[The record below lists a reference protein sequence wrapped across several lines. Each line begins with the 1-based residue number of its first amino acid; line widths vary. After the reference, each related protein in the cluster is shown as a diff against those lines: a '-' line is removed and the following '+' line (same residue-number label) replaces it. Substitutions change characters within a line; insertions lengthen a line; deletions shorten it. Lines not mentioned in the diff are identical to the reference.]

1 MARLLYSFL
10 LRYLVCATHL
20 RPAYHVYRWTIQICI
35 EKIKKKFIFVRLA
48 VAAVCKSKVISLVAN
63 IHASARAMCVEYNG
77 CVLVAF

>member
-1 MARLLYSFL
+1 MHR
-10 LRYLVCATHL
+10 
-20 RPAYHVYRWTIQICI
+20 
-35 EKIKKKFIFVRLA
+35 KKKKIDFVFVRLA

>member
-1 MARLLYSFL
+1 VNSRATIGSLARKNKKI
-10 LRYLVCATHL
+10 VMMT
-20 RPAYHVYRWTIQICI
+20 W
-35 EKIKKKFIFVRLA
+35 IKKEKKYFVFAKLA